1 MSGACEYK
9 PYLPQQQNDIKVEE
23 PENKK
28 LEILRL
34 ASMAVVIVLIAW
46 MHLLQPTWLGNIVVV
61 IAVLAGGYPIFK
73 ESLAALR
80 KGRVNMELSMVIA
93 IIASLALYQYLPAIV
108 ITFFALLSEF
118 VEGFIVQ
125 KGRKNIQLLYDLA
138 PRKAIIKTNNNN
150 HNGDQNLITTTQEVL
165 VDDVRVGDVV
175 IVREGDIIPV
185 DGHILRG
192 ASTVNQSSI
201 TGESAPIEKNV
212 GDIVFAGTTNLTHQI
227 EIKCD
232 KLSTDTTFAKIIRLV
247 EETEASKAP
256 IQKLSDKFATRLI
269 QFAIGLSVLTFI
281 VTHNVVSTLSVIVVA
296 GACGLAVGTP
306 IALLATN
313 GKLSRRGVIVKG
325 GLQIENLSS
334 TGTMVF
340 DKTGTLTTGKR
351 LVSEVVSFDPRIEPI
366 RILDYAAIAEKNV
379 NHPLAKAIVAKAQ
392 EKQIEVKM
400 DYSNDE
406 SRIFRSSGDGNN
418 ENIIK
423 VGRGVAVVHKGRRIA
438 VGNMKFMEDETK
450 LTSSKLAD
458 TSAGRP
464 GFSLLLNKRHHQYLT
479 NTQLIGQTLQEFD
492 PVDMLFSSTTVFV
505 SLDGQIIGAVLLED
519 KLRQET
525 KEAIAKIKAMSIHI
539 VMLTGDNER
548 TANMIASEA
557 GIEEH
562 YADLL
567 PEDKVS
573 IIEKIV
579 RKQKKGGERKKKQ
592 EAVIMVGD
600 GINDAPALAKADV
613 GIPMGSGTDVAI
625 ETADVVLMTEDLTKI
640 PYLLK
645 TSRQS
650 LFTIKQNFFG
660 TLFVD
665 GLGFFLAFVGVI
677 NPLLA
682 AIIHVS
688 SELVFMTNSA
698 RLMIDSNGGQTK
710 LWASDSVKT

>member
-1 MSGACEYK
+1 MSGACEFK
-9 PYLPQQQNDIKVEE
+9 PYQPNQQNEKAEE

-28 LEILRL
+28 LEIIRL
-34 ASMAVVIVLIAW
+34 AVMATIIVVVAW
-46 MHLLQPTWLGNIVVV
+46 MQLLQPTWLGDIVVV
-61 IAVLAGGYPIFK
+61 IAVFVGGYPIFK
-73 ESLAALR
+73 ESLVALG

-93 IIASLALYQYLPAIV
+93 IVASLALYQFLPAIV

-118 VEGFIVQ
+118 VEGFIVK

-138 PRKAIIKTNNNN
+138 PRKAIIKTNHSINNQKS
-150 HNGDQNLITTTQEVL
+150 DETNLRTTQEVL
-165 VDDVRVGDVV
+165 IEDVRVGDIV

-185 DGHILRG
+185 DGHIVRG

-212 GDIVFAGTTNLTHQI
+212 GDIVFAGTTNLTHRI

-232 KLSTDTTFAKIIRLV
+232 KLSKDTTFAKIINLV
-247 EETEASKAP
+247 EVAEASKAP
-256 IQKLSDKFATRLI
+256 IQKLSDKLATRLI

-281 VTHNVVSTLSVIVVA
+281 VTHNIVSTLSVIVVA

-325 GLQIENLSS
+325 GLQIENLSGA
-334 TGTMVF
+334 GTIVF
-340 DKTGTLTTGKR
+340 DKTGTLTSGKPV
-351 LVSEVVSFDPRIEPI
+351 VSDVVSFDPRTDPLE
-366 RILDYAAIAEKNV
+366 ILEYAAIAEKNV
-379 NHPLAKAIVAKAQ
+379 NHPIAKAIVAKAQ
-392 EKQIEVKM
+392 GKQIEVKV
-400 DYSNDE
+400 DNSNNQ
-406 SRIFRSSGDGNN
+406 SRILCSSDDDD

-423 VGRGVAVVHKGRRIA
+423 VGRGVALFHNNRRIA
-438 VGNMKFMEDETK
+438 VGNMKFMEEETK
-450 LTSSKLAD
+450 LTNSKHED
-458 TSAGRP
+458 TSALRP
-464 GFSLLLNKRHHQYLT
+464 GFSLLLNRKDHQYLT
-479 NTQLIGQTLQEFD
+479 KTPLIGQTLQEFS
-492 PVDMLFSSTTVFV
+492 PVDMLFSSTTAFV
-505 SLDGQIIGAVLLED
+505 SLDRQIIGAVLLED

-525 KEAIAKIKAMSIHI
+525 KEAIAKIKAMNIHV

-548 TANMIASEA
+548 TANKIANEA
-557 GIEEH
+557 GIEEYH
-562 YADLL
+562 ADLL
-567 PEDKVS
+567 PADKVS
-573 IIEKIV
+573 IIEEIV
-579 RKQKKGGERKKKQ
+579 RKHKKEGESQKKQ
-592 EAVIMVGD
+592 AVIMVGD

-613 GIPMGSGTDVAI
+613 GIAMGSGTDIAI

-645 TSRQS
+645 TARQS
-650 LFTIKQNFFG
+650 LFAIKQNFFG

-665 GLGFFLAFVGVI
+665 GLGFILAFLGLI

-698 RLMIDSNGGQTK
+698 RLIIDSNEGQTK
-710 LWASDSVKT
+710 LWTSYSKT

>member
-1 MSGACEYK
+1 MSGACEFK
-9 PYLPQQQNDIKVEE
+9 PEQLNDNKVEE

-28 LEILRL
+28 LEIVRL
-34 ASMAVVIVLIAW
+34 AGMATLIVVIAW

-61 IAVLAGGYPIFK
+61 IAVLAGGYRIFK
-73 ESLAALR
+73 ESLVALR

-93 IIASLALYQYLPAIV
+93 IVASLALYQFLPAIV
-108 ITFFALLSEF
+108 ITFFALFSEF
-118 VEGFIVQ
+118 VEGFIVK
-125 KGRKNIQLLYDLA
+125 KGRQNIQLLYDLA
-138 PRKAIIKTNNNN
+138 PRKAIIKTKNNKQ
-150 HNGDQNLITTTQEVL
+150 NGDETDLKTTTQEVL

-192 ASTVNQSSI
+192 TSTVNQSGI

-232 KLSTDTTFAKIIRLV
+232 KLSTDTTFAKIIHLV
-247 EETEASKAP
+247 EEAEASKAP
-256 IQKLSDKFATRLI
+256 IQKLSDKLATRLI
-269 QFAIGLSVLTFI
+269 QFAIGLSVLTFV
-281 VTHNVVSTLSVIVVA
+281 VTHNIVSTLSVIVVA

-334 TGTMVF
+334 AGTIVF
-340 DKTGTLTTGKR
+340 DKTGTLTSGSPA
-351 LVSEVVSFDPRIEPI
+351 VSEVVSFDPRIDPMRVLE
-366 RILDYAAIAEKNV
+366 YAAIAEKNV

-392 EKQIEVKM
+392 EKQIEVKV
-400 DYSNDE
+400 DNSTE
-406 SRIFRSSGDGNN
+406 QSRIIASDDDND

-423 VGRGVAVVHKGRRIA
+423 VGRGVAVVHNGRRIA
-438 VGNMKFMEDETK
+438 VGNMKFMGQEAK
-450 LTSSKLAD
+450 LTSSNPGDASD
-458 TSAGRP
+458 SRP
-464 GFSLLLNKRHHQYLT
+464 GFSLLLNKKHHQYLT
-479 NTQLIGQTLQEFD
+479 DARLIGQTLQESS
-492 PVDMLFSSTTVFV
+492 PVDMLYSSTTAFV
-505 SLDGQIIGAVLLED
+505 TLDRHIIGAVLLED
-519 KLRQET
+519 KLRHET
-525 KEAIAKIKAMSIHI
+525 IEAIAKMKAMNIHV

-548 TANMIASEA
+548 TARKIAKEV
-557 GIEEH
+557 GIEEYH
-562 YADLL
+562 ADLL

-573 IIEKIV
+573 IIEEIV

-592 EAVIMVGD
+592 AVVMVGD

-613 GIPMGSGTDVAI
+613 GIAMGRGTDVAI
-625 ETADVVLMTEDLTKI
+625 ETADVVLMTEDLTMI

-650 LFTIKQNFFG
+650 LFVVKQNFFG

-665 GLGFFLAFVGVI
+665 GLGFILAFVGLI

-688 SELVFMTNSA
+688 SELVFMVNSS
-698 RLMIDSNGGQTK
+698 RLVIDSNR
-710 LWASDSVKT
+710 SNSVKT

>member
-1 MSGACEYK
+1 MSGACEFK
-9 PYLPQQQNDIKVEE
+9 PEQLNDNKVEE

-28 LEILRL
+28 LEIVRL
-34 ASMAVVIVLIAW
+34 AGMATLIVVIAW

-61 IAVLAGGYPIFK
+61 IAVLAGGYRIFK
-73 ESLAALR
+73 ESLVALR

-93 IIASLALYQYLPAIV
+93 IVASLALYQFLPAIV
-108 ITFFALLSEF
+108 ITFFALFSEF
-118 VEGFIVQ
+118 VEGFIVK
-125 KGRKNIQLLYDLA
+125 KGRQNIQLLYDLA
-138 PRKAIIKTNNNN
+138 PRKAIIKTKNNKQ
-150 HNGDQNLITTTQEVL
+150 NGDETDLKTTTQEVL

-192 ASTVNQSSI
+192 TSTVNQSGI

-227 EIKCD
+227 EIKRD
-232 KLSTDTTFAKIIRLV
+232 KLSTDTTFAKIIHLV
-247 EETEASKAP
+247 EEAEASKAP
-256 IQKLSDKFATRLI
+256 IQKLSDKLATRLI
-269 QFAIGLSVLTFI
+269 QFAIGLSVLTFV
-281 VTHNVVSTLSVIVVA
+281 VTHNIVSTLSVIVVA

-334 TGTMVF
+334 AGTIVF
-340 DKTGTLTTGKR
+340 DKTGTLTSGSPA
-351 LVSEVVSFDPRIEPI
+351 VSEVVSFDPRIDPMRVLE
-366 RILDYAAIAEKNV
+366 YAAIAEKNV

-392 EKQIEVKM
+392 EKQIEVKV
-400 DYSNDE
+400 DNSTE
-406 SRIFRSSGDGNN
+406 QSRIIASDDDND

-423 VGRGVAVVHKGRRIA
+423 VGRGVAVVHNGRRIA
-438 VGNMKFMEDETK
+438 VGNMKFMGQEAK
-450 LTSSKLAD
+450 LTSSNPGDASD
-458 TSAGRP
+458 SRP
-464 GFSLLLNKRHHQYLT
+464 GFSLLLNKKHHQYLT
-479 NTQLIGQTLQEFD
+479 DARLIGQTLQESS
-492 PVDMLFSSTTVFV
+492 PVDMLYSSTTAFV
-505 SLDGQIIGAVLLED
+505 TLDRHIIGAVLLED
-519 KLRQET
+519 KLRHET
-525 KEAIAKIKAMSIHI
+525 IEAIAKMKAMNIHV

-548 TANMIASEA
+548 TARRIAKEV
-557 GIEEH
+557 GIEEYH
-562 YADLL
+562 ADLL

-573 IIEKIV
+573 IIEEIV

-592 EAVIMVGD
+592 AVVMVGD

-613 GIPMGSGTDVAI
+613 GIAMGRGTDVAI
-625 ETADVVLMTEDLTKI
+625 ETADVVLMTEDLTLI

-650 LFTIKQNFFG
+650 LFVVKQNFFG

-665 GLGFFLAFVGVI
+665 GLGFILAFVGLI

-688 SELVFMTNSA
+688 SELVFMVNSS
-698 RLMIDSNGGQTK
+698 RLVIDSNR
-710 LWASDSVKT
+710 SNSVKT

>member
-1 MSGACEYK
+1 MSGTCEFK
-9 PYLPQQQNDIKVEE
+9 PYQPQQQNDNKVEE

-28 LEILRL
+28 LQILRL
-34 ASMAVVIVLIAW
+34 ASMAVVIVVIAW
-46 MHLLQPTWLGNIVVV
+46 MHLLQPTRLGNIGVV

-73 ESLAALR
+73 ESLVALR

-138 PRKAIIKTNNNN
+138 PRKAIIKTNNNQN
-150 HNGDQNLITTTQEVL
+150 RDEANLISTTQEVL

-256 IQKLSDKFATRLI
+256 IQKLSDKLATRLI

-281 VTHNVVSTLSVIVVA
+281 VTHNIVSTLSVIVVA
-296 GACGLAVGTP
+296 GAVDCVGTP
-306 IALLATN
+306 IALLGTN
-313 GKLSRRGVIVKG
+313 SKLSRRGVIVKG

-334 TGTMVF
+334 TGTLVF
-340 DKTGTLTTGKR
+340 DKTGTLTTGKPV
-351 LVSEVVSFDPRIEPI
+351 VSEVVSFDPRIDPLG
-366 RILDYAAIAEKNV
+366 ILEYAAIAEKNV

-400 DYSNDE
+400 DNSNNH
-406 SRIFRSSGDGNN
+406 SRILGSTDDDNN
-418 ENIIK
+418 ENIIN
-423 VGRGVAVVHKGRRIA
+423 VGRGVAVVHDGRRIA

-450 LTSSKLAD
+450 LTSSKPGD
-458 TSAGRP
+458 TSAALRP
-464 GFSLLLNKRHHQYLT
+464 RFSLLLNRRHHQYLT
-479 NTQLIGQTLQEFD
+479 KTHLIGQTLQEFS
-492 PVDMLFSSTTVFV
+492 PVDMLFSSTTAFV
-505 SLDGQIIGAVLLED
+505 SLDRQIIGAVLLED
-519 KLRQET
+519 NLRQET
-525 KEAIAKIKAMSIHI
+525 KEAIAKIKAMSIHV

-548 TANMIASEA
+548 TANKIANEA
-557 GIEEH
+557 GIEEYH
-562 YADLL
+562 ADLL

-573 IIEKIV
+573 IIEEIV
-579 RKQKKGGERKKKQ
+579 RKQKKGKRKK
-592 EAVIMVGD
+592 EAVIIVGD

-613 GIPMGSGTDVAI
+613 GIAMGSGTDVAI

-640 PYLLK
+640 PCLLK

-650 LFTIKQNFFG
+650 LFAIKQNFFG

-665 GLGFFLAFVGVI
+665 GLGFILAFVGVI

-698 RLMIDSNGGQTK
+698 RLMIDSNGGQIK
-710 LWASDSVKT
+710 PWASDSVKT

>member
-1 MSGACEYK
+1 
-9 PYLPQQQNDIKVEE
+9 
-23 PENKK
+23 
-28 LEILRL
+28 
-34 ASMAVVIVLIAW
+34 MAVVIVLAW
-46 MHLLQPTWLGNIVVV
+46 LHLLQPTWLGNTVVV

-73 ESLAALR
+73 ESLVALR
-80 KGRVNMELSMVIA
+80 KRRVNMELSMVIA

-138 PRKAIIKTNNNN
+138 PRKAIIKTNNSNN
-150 HNGDQNLITTTQEVL
+150 NQDEANLITTTQVP

-212 GDIVFAGTTNLTHQI
+212 GDIVFAGTTNLTHLI
-227 EIKCD
+227 EIKCE
-232 KLSTDTTFAKIIRLV
+232 KLSTDTTFAKIIHLV
-247 EETEASKAP
+247 EEAEASKAP
-256 IQKLSDKFATRLI
+256 IQKISDKLATRLI
-269 QFAIGLSVLTFI
+269 QFAIGLSVLTFV
-281 VTHNVVSTLSVIVVA
+281 VTHNIVSTLSVIVVA

-325 GLQIENLSS
+325 GVQIENLSGA
-334 TGTMVF
+334 GTIVF
-340 DKTGTLTTGKR
+340 DKTGTLTSGKPV
-351 LVSEVVSFDPRIEPI
+351 VSEVVSFDPRIDPLG
-366 RILDYAAIAEKNV
+366 ILEYAAIAEKNV
-379 NHPLAKAIVAKAQ
+379 NHPIAKAIVVKAQ

-400 DYSNDE
+400 DKSNNQ
-406 SRIFRSSGDGNN
+406 SRVLGISDDGNN

-423 VGRGVAVVHKGRRIA
+423 VGRGVAAYHNGRRIA
-438 VGNMKFMEDETK
+438 VGNMKFLEE
-450 LTSSKLAD
+450 TSSKPGD
-458 TSAGRP
+458 TSGISSRP

-479 NTQLIGQTLQEFD
+479 NTQLIGRTLQEFN
-492 PVDMLFSSTTVFV
+492 PVDMLFSSTAAFV
-505 SLDGQIIGAVLLED
+505 SLDRQIIGAVLLED

-525 KEAIAKIKAMSIHI
+525 KEAITKIKEMNIHV

-548 TANMIASEA
+548 TARKIANEA
-557 GIEEH
+557 GIEQYH
-562 YADLL
+562 ADLL

-573 IIEKIV
+573 IIEEIV
-579 RKQKKGGERKKKQ
+579 RKQKKEGERQKKQ
-592 EAVIMVGD
+592 AVIMVGD

-613 GIPMGSGTDVAI
+613 GIAMGSGTDVAI

-645 TSRQS
+645 TSGQS
-650 LFTIKQNFFG
+650 LSAIKQNFFG

-665 GLGFFLAFVGVI
+665 GLGFILAFVGLI

-710 LWASDSVKT
+710 LWASGSVKKD

>member
-1 MSGACEYK
+1 MSKACEFK
-9 PYLPQQQNDIKVEE
+9 PYQPNQQNERAEE

-28 LEILRL
+28 LEIVRL
-34 ASMAVVIVLIAW
+34 AGMATIIVVVAW

-61 IAVLAGGYPIFK
+61 IAVFAGGYPIFK
-73 ESLAALR
+73 ESLVALG

-93 IIASLALYQYLPAIV
+93 NVASLALYQFLPAIM

-118 VEGFIVQ
+118 VEGFILK
-125 KGRKNIQLLYDLA
+125 KGRKSIQLLYDLA
-138 PRKAIIKTNNNN
+138 PRKAIIKTNNKQ
-150 HNGDQNLITTTQEVL
+150 DLDETNLITATQEVL

-192 ASTVNQSSI
+192 TSTVNQSDI

-212 GDIVFAGTTNLTHQI
+212 GDIVFAGTTNLTQQI

-232 KLSTDTTFAKIIRLV
+232 KLSTDTTFAKIINLV
-247 EETEASKAP
+247 EEAEVSKAP
-256 IQKLSDKFATRLI
+256 IQKLSDKLATRLI

-281 VTHNVVSTLSVIVVA
+281 VTHNIVSTLSVIVVA

-325 GLQIENLSS
+325 GLQIENLNSA
-334 TGTMVF
+334 GTIVF
-340 DKTGTLTTGKR
+340 DKTGSLTLGKPV
-351 LVSEVVSFDPRIEPI
+351 VSEVVSFDSRIDPI
-366 RILDYAAIAEKNV
+366 RVLECAAIAEKNV

-392 EKQIEVKM
+392 EKQIEVKV
-400 DYSNDE
+400 DNSNDH
-406 SRIFRSSGDGNN
+406 SKILRNNDDGKD

-423 VGRGVAVVHKGRRIA
+423 VGRGVALIHNGRRIA
-438 VGNMKFMEDETK
+438 VGNMKFIEDEVK
-450 LTSSKLAD
+450 LTSSKHGNASHS
-458 TSAGRP
+458 TP
-464 GFSLLLNKRHHQYLT
+464 GGLLLNKRQYQYLT
-479 NTQLIGQTLQEFD
+479 NTQTLQGFD
-492 PVDMLFSSTTVFV
+492 HVDMLFSSTTAFV
-505 SLDGQIIGAVLLED
+505 SLDGQIIGAMFLED
-519 KLRQET
+519 KLRQEA
-525 KEAIAKIKAMSIHI
+525 KETITKIKAMNIHV

-548 TANMIASEA
+548 TARKVAKEA
-557 GIEEH
+557 GIEEYH
-562 YADLL
+562 ADLL

-573 IIEKIV
+573 IIEEIV
-579 RKQKKGGERKKKQ
+579 RKQNKEGQRKKKQ
-592 EAVIMVGD
+592 AVVMVGD

-613 GIPMGSGTDVAI
+613 GIAMGRGTDVAI

-645 TSRQS
+645 TSKQS
-650 LFTIKQNFFG
+650 LFAIKQNFFG

-665 GLGFFLAFVGVI
+665 ALGFALAFVGLI

-682 AIIHVS
+682 AIIHVG

-698 RLMIDSNGGQTK
+698 RLIIDSNNNNSRG
-710 LWASDSVKT
+710 VKT

>member
-1 MSGACEYK
+1 MSGACEFK
-9 PYLPQQQNDIKVEE
+9 PYQPPQQADNNVEE
-23 PENKK
+23 TENKK
-28 LEILRL
+28 LEIVRL
-34 ASMAVVIVLIAW
+34 VGMATIIVVIAW

-73 ESLAALR
+73 ESLVALR

-125 KGRKNIQLLYDLA
+125 KGRKNIQLLYDLD
-138 PRKAIIKTNNNN
+138 PRKAIIKTNNNQN
-150 HNGDQNLITTTQEVL
+150 RDETNLITTSQEVL

-256 IQKLSDKFATRLI
+256 IQKLSDKLATRLI

-281 VTHNVVSTLSVIVVA
+281 VTHNIVSTLSVIVVA

-334 TGTMVF
+334 AGTMVF
-340 DKTGTLTTGKR
+340 DKTGTLTTGKPV
-351 LVSEVVSFDPRIEPI
+351 VSEVVSFDPRIDPI
-366 RILDYAAIAEKNV
+366 RVLEYAAIAEKNV

-400 DYSNDE
+400 DN
-406 SRIFRSSGDGNN
+406 GNN
-418 ENIIK
+418 QSRNGDSDDGSIENIIK
-423 VGRGVAVVHKGRRIA
+423 IGRGVAVVHNGRRIA
-438 VGNMKFMEDETK
+438 VGNMKFMENETK
-450 LTSSKLAD
+450 LTRSNTGD
-458 TSAGRP
+458 TSAGLRP
-464 GFSLLLNKRHHQYLT
+464 GYSLLLNRRRHQYLT
-479 NTQLIGQTLQEFD
+479 KAHLIDQTLRETSPD
-492 PVDMLFSSTTVFV
+492 DVLFSSTTAFV
-505 SLDGQIIGAVLLED
+505 SLDRQIIGAVFLED

-525 KEAIAKIKAMSIHI
+525 KEAIAKIKAMNIHV
-539 VMLTGDNER
+539 VMLSGDNER
-548 TANMIASEA
+548 TANKIANEA
-557 GIEEH
+557 GIEEYH
-562 YADLL
+562 ADLL

-573 IIEKIV
+573 IIEEIV
-579 RKQKKGGERKKKQ
+579 RMQKKGDRKKKQ

-613 GIPMGSGTDVAI
+613 GIAMGSGTDVAI

-650 LFTIKQNFFG
+650 LFAIKQNFFG

-665 GLGFFLAFVGVI
+665 GLGFILAFVGVI

-698 RLMIDSNGGQTK
+698 RLMIDSK
-710 LWASDSVKT
+710 RSD

>member
-1 MSGACEYK
+1 MSGACEFK
-9 PYLPQQQNDIKVEE
+9 PYQPNQQNEKAEE

-28 LEILRL
+28 LEIVRL
-34 ASMAVVIVLIAW
+34 AVMATITVAVAW
-46 MHLLQPTWLGNIVVV
+46 MHLLQPAWLGNIVVV
-61 IAVLAGGYPIFK
+61 IAVFAGGYPIFK
-73 ESLAALR
+73 ESLVALR
-80 KGRVNMELSMVIA
+80 KGQVNMELSMVIA
-93 IIASLALYQYLPAIV
+93 IVASLALYQFLPAIV
-108 ITFFALLSEF
+108 ITIFALLSEF
-118 VEGFIVQ
+118 VEGFIVK

-138 PRKAIIKTNNNN
+138 PRKAIIRTKNNRQ
-150 HNGDQNLITTTQEVL
+150 NGDETNLKTTTQELL
-165 VDDVRVGDVV
+165 VDDVRVGDIV

-192 ASTVNQSSI
+192 ASTVDQSSI
-201 TGESAPIEKNV
+201 TGESAPIDKNV
-212 GDIVFAGTTNLTHQI
+212 GDTVFAGTTNLTHLI

-232 KLSTDTTFAKIIRLV
+232 KLSTDTTFAKIVHLV
-247 EETEASKAP
+247 EEAEASKAS
-256 IQKLSDKFATRLI
+256 IQKLSDKLATRLI

-281 VTHNVVSTLSVIVVA
+281 VTQNIVSTLSVIVVA

-325 GLQIENLSS
+325 GLQIENLNSA
-334 TGTMVF
+334 GTIVF
-340 DKTGTLTTGKR
+340 DKTGTLTSGKPV
-351 LVSEVVSFDPRIEPI
+351 VSEVVSFDPRIDPI
-366 RILDYAAIAEKNV
+366 GILEYAAIAEKNV

-392 EKQIEVKM
+392 EKQIEVKV
-400 DYSNDE
+400 DDSNNQ
-406 SRIFRSSGDGNN
+406 SRILRSSDDGKD

-423 VGRGVAVVHKGRRIA
+423 VGRGVALGHNGRRIA
-438 VGNMKFMEDETK
+438 VGNLKFTEDEVK
-450 LTSSKLAD
+450 FRSSKPGD
-458 TSAGRP
+458 TSDSTP
-464 GFSLLLNKRHHQYLT
+464 GLLLNKRQYQYLT

-492 PVDMLFSSTTVFV
+492 PVDMLFSSTTAFV
-505 SLDGQIIGAVLLED
+505 SLDRQIIGAVLLED

-525 KEAIAKIKAMSIHI
+525 KEAIAKIMAMNIHV

-548 TANMIASEA
+548 TARKIANEA
-557 GIEEH
+557 GIMEYH
-562 YADLL
+562 ADLL

-573 IIEKIV
+573 IIEEMV
-579 RKQKKGGERKKKQ
+579 RKHKKGGERKKKQ
-592 EAVIMVGD
+592 GSVVMVGD

-613 GIPMGSGTDVAI
+613 GIAMGRGADVAI

-650 LFTIKQNFFG
+650 LFVIKQNFFG
-660 TLFVD
+660 TLFVG
-665 GLGFFLAFVGVI
+665 GLGFILAFVGLI

-698 RLMIDSNGGQTK
+698 RLIIDSNRGT
-710 LWASDSVKT
+710 SIRT

>member
-1 MSGACEYK
+1 VSGACEFK
-9 PYLPQQQNDIKVEE
+9 PNHQNEKLE
-23 PENKK
+23 PENRKI
-28 LEILRL
+28 EIVRL
-34 ASMAVVIVLIAW
+34 AAMAIIIVAVAW
-46 MHLLQPTWLGNIVVV
+46 MHLIQPTWLGNIVVV

-73 ESLAALR
+73 ESFVALR

-93 IIASLALYQYLPAIV
+93 IVASLALFQFLPAIV

-118 VEGFIVQ
+118 VEGFIVK
-125 KGRKNIQLLYDLA
+125 KGRKNIRLLYEVA
-138 PRKAIIKTNNNN
+138 PRKAIIKTNNNTN
-150 HNGDQNLITTTQEVL
+150 NQKADLSMTQEVL
-165 VDDVRVGDVV
+165 VEDVRVGDIV

-212 GDIVFAGTTNLTHQI
+212 GDIVYAGTTNLTHQLQI
-227 EIKCD
+227 RCD
-232 KLSTDTTFAKIIRLV
+232 KLSIDTTFAKIINLV
-247 EETEASKAP
+247 EEAEASKAP
-256 IQKLSDKFATRLI
+256 IQKLSDKLATRLI

-281 VTHNVVSTLSVIVVA
+281 VTQNIVSTLSVIVVA

-334 TGTMVF
+334 ARTVVF
-340 DKTGTLTTGKR
+340 DKTGTLTSGKPV
-351 LVSEVVSFDPRIEPI
+351 VSDVVSFDPRIDPI
-366 RILDYAAIAEKNV
+366 RVLEYAAIAEKNV

-392 EKQIEVKM
+392 QIEVKVDNRNNQSKM
-400 DYSNDE
+400 LTSSDSND
-406 SRIFRSSGDGNN
+406 

-423 VGRGVAVVHKGRRIA
+423 VGRGVAVVHNGLRIA
-438 VGNMKFMEDETK
+438 VGNMKFMEDEVK
-450 LTSSKLAD
+450 LTSSRSG
-458 TSAGRP
+458 TSDSTRG
-464 GFSLLLNKRHHQYLT
+464 LLLNKRQYQYLT
-479 NTQLIGQTLQEFD
+479 NTQTTQEFD
-492 PVDMLFSSTTVFV
+492 SVDLLFSSTTTFV

-525 KEAIAKIKAMSIHI
+525 KDAIAKIIAMNIHV

-548 TANMIASEA
+548 TARKIANEA
-557 GIEEH
+557 GIEEYH
-562 YADLL
+562 ADLL

-573 IIEKIV
+573 IIEEIV
-579 RKQKKGGERKKKQ
+579 RKQNKRGERKKKK
-592 EAVIMVGD
+592 EETVVMVGD

-613 GIPMGSGTDVAI
+613 GIAMGRGADVAI

-650 LFTIKQNFFG
+650 LFVIKQNFFG
-660 TLFVD
+660 TLSVD
-665 GLGFFLAFVGVI
+665 GLGFILAFVGLI

-682 AIIHVS
+682 AIIHIS

-698 RLMIDSNGGQTK
+698 RLIIDNNLT
-710 LWASDSVKT
+710 T

>member
-1 MSGACEYK
+1 MSGACEFK
-9 PYLPQQQNDIKVEE
+9 PYRPNQRNEKPEE
-23 PENKK
+23 PENKQK
-28 LEILRL
+28 LEIVRL
-34 ASMAVVIVLIAW
+34 SVMAAIIVVVAW
-46 MHLLQPTWLGNIVVV
+46 MHLLQPGWLGNIAVV

-73 ESLAALR
+73 ESFVALR
-80 KGRVNMELSMVIA
+80 KGQVNMELSMVIA

-138 PRKAIIKTNNNN
+138 PRKAIIKTNNSNN
-150 HNGDQNLITTTQEVL
+150 NQDDANLITTTQVL
-165 VDDVRVGDVV
+165 VDDVRIGDVV

-227 EIKCD
+227 DIKCD

-247 EETEASKAP
+247 EETDASKAP
-256 IQKLSDKFATRLI
+256 IQKLSDKLATRLI

-325 GLQIENLSS
+325 GLQIENLST
-334 TGTMVF
+334 TGTIVF
-340 DKTGTLTTGKR
+340 DKTGTLTTGKPV
-351 LVSEVVSFDPRIEPI
+351 VSDVVSFDLRIDPLE
-366 RILDYAAIAEKNV
+366 ILEYAAIAEKNV

-392 EKQIEVKM
+392 EKQIEVRM
-400 DYSNDE
+400 HNDNNQ
-406 SRIFRSSGDGNN
+406 SRILGISDDGNN

-423 VGRGVAVVHKGRRIA
+423 VGRGVVAYHNGRRIA
-438 VGNMKFMEDETK
+438 VGNMKFMEDEMK
-450 LTSSKLAD
+450 LTSSKPGD
-458 TSAGRP
+458 TSDISSRT
-464 GFSLLLNKRHHQYLT
+464 GFSLLLNKRHHHYLT
-479 NTQLIGQTLQEFD
+479 NTQLIGRTLQEFD
-492 PVDMLFSSTTVFV
+492 PIDMLFSSTTAFV
-505 SLDGQIIGAVLLED
+505 SLDRQIIGAVLLED

-525 KEAIAKIKAMSIHI
+525 KEAIAKIMAINIHV

-548 TANMIASEA
+548 TARKIANEA
-557 GIEEH
+557 GIEEYH
-562 YADLL
+562 ADLL
-567 PEDKVS
+567 PEEKVS
-573 IIEKIV
+573 IIEEIV
-579 RKQKKGGERKKKQ
+579 RKQKKEGERKNKQ
-592 EAVIMVGD
+592 AVIMVGD

-613 GIPMGSGTDVAI
+613 GIAMGSGTDVAI

-650 LFTIKQNFFG
+650 LFAIKQNFFG

-665 GLGFFLAFVGVI
+665 GLGFILAFVGVI

-698 RLMIDSNGGQTK
+698 RLMIDSN
-710 LWASDSVKT
+710 

>member
-1 MSGACEYK
+1 M
-9 PYLPQQQNDIKVEE
+9 
-23 PENKK
+23 
-28 LEILRL
+28 
-34 ASMAVVIVLIAW
+34 
-46 MHLLQPTWLGNIVVV
+46 
-61 IAVLAGGYPIFK
+61 
-73 ESLAALR
+73 
-80 KGRVNMELSMVIA
+80 
-93 IIASLALYQYLPAIV
+93 
-108 ITFFALLSEF
+108 ITFFVLLSEF
-118 VEGFIVQ
+118 VEGLIVQ

-138 PRKAIIKTNNNN
+138 PRKAIIKTNNSNN
-150 HNGDQNLITTTQEVL
+150 NQDEANLITTTQVL

-192 ASTVNQSSI
+192 ASTINQSSI
-201 TGESAPIEKNV
+201 TGESAPIEKDV

-227 EIKCD
+227 DIKCD

-256 IQKLSDKFATRLI
+256 IQKLSDKLATRLI

-281 VTHNVVSTLSVIVVA
+281 VTHNIVSTLSVIVVA

-334 TGTMVF
+334 TGTIVF
-340 DKTGTLTTGKR
+340 DKTGTLTTGKPV
-351 LVSEVVSFDPRIEPI
+351 VSDVVSFDPRIDPLG
-366 RILDYAAIAEKNV
+366 ILEYAAIAEKNV
-379 NHPLAKAIVAKAQ
+379 NHPLAKAIVTKAQ
-392 EKQIEVKM
+392 EKQIEVKVEN
-400 DYSNDE
+400 SNNQ
-406 SRIFRSSGDGNN
+406 SKIFRSDDDGKD

-423 VGRGVAVVHKGRRIA
+423 VGRGVAAYHNGRRIA
-438 VGNMKFMEDETK
+438 VGNMKFMEDEMK
-450 LTSSKLAD
+450 LISSKPRD
-458 TSAGRP
+458 TSGISSRP

-479 NTQLIGQTLQEFD
+479 NTQLIGRTLQEFD
-492 PVDMLFSSTTVFV
+492 PVDMLFSSTTAFV
-505 SLDGQIIGAVLLED
+505 SLDRQIIGAVLLED
-519 KLRQET
+519 KVRQET
-525 KEAIAKIKAMSIHI
+525 KETIAKIMAMNIHV

-548 TANMIASEA
+548 TARKIANEA
-557 GIEEH
+557 GIEEYH
-562 YADLL
+562 ADLL

-573 IIEKIV
+573 IIEEIV

-592 EAVIMVGD
+592 ESVVMVGD

-613 GIPMGSGTDVAI
+613 GIAMGSGTDMAI

-650 LFTIKQNFFG
+650 LFAIKQNFFG

-665 GLGFFLAFVGVI
+665 GLGFILAFVGVI

-688 SELVFMTNSA
+688 SELVFMANSA
-698 RLMIDSNGGQTK
+698 RLIIDSNGGQTK
-710 LWASDSVKT
+710 LWASGSVKTWLTT